1 MLLEKGVRNMEK
13 RKDGRC
19 PVNLDGNLLFQYKF
33 MALNLGL
40 SLAVLLVSKLVWS
53 DMKIAITA
61 F

>member
-1 MLLEKGVRNMEK
+1 MEK

-40 SLAVLLVSKLVWS
+40 SLAVLLVSKPVWS
-53 DMKIAITA
+53 DVKIAITA